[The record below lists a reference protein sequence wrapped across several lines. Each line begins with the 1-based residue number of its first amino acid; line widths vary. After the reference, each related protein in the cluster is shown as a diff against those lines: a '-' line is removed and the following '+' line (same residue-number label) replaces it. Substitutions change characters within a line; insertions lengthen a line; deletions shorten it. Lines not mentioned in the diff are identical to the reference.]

1 MISTSL
7 HKETEILEVMP
18 AIVMV
23 FVLVDVVV
31 YTKKIVGV
39 GWLCIMSE
47 ISFRGHNLRYMC
59 MFSVYNI
66 LFQNFQQNEFN

>member
-23 FVLVDVVV
+23 FVLVDVVA
-31 YTKKIVGV
+31 YTKKIIDV
-39 GWLCIMSE
+39 GWLCITSE
-47 ISFRGHNLRYMC
+47 ISFGGRNLRYMC
-59 MFSVYNI
+59 TFSV
-66 LFQNFQQNEFN
+66 